1 MTETKNPFL
10 EPYNTP
16 HHTPPFH
23 LIKVEH
29 YEPAI
34 REGMKEQNEEI
45 DAIVNNAEK
54 PNFQNTIV
62 ALERSGSLLERV
74 TTIFGNLLSA
84 ETNDEMQAVSYTHLT
99 LTTRCRSWQKR

>member
-34 REGMKEQNEEI
+34 RGNER
-45 DAIVNNAEK
+45 A
-54 PNFQNTIV
+54 
-62 ALERSGSLLERV
+62 
-74 TTIFGNLLSA
+74 
-84 ETNDEMQAVSYTHLT
+84 
-99 LTTRCRSWQKR
+99 KRRD

>member
-45 DAIVNNAEK
+45 DWKDQGHYLKE
-54 PNFQNTIV
+54 
-62 ALERSGSLLERV
+62 
-74 TTIFGNLLSA
+74 
-84 ETNDEMQAVSYTHLT
+84 
-99 LTTRCRSWQKR
+99 

>member
-34 REGMKEQNEEI
+34 REGM
-45 DAIVNNAEK
+45 
-54 PNFQNTIV
+54 
-62 ALERSGSLLERV
+62 
-74 TTIFGNLLSA
+74 
-84 ETNDEMQAVSYTHLT
+84 
-99 LTTRCRSWQKR
+99 

>member
-1 MTETKNPFL
+1 
-10 EPYNTP
+10 
-16 HHTPPFH
+16 
-23 LIKVEH
+23 
-29 YEPAI
+29 
-34 REGMKEQNEEI
+34 MKEQNEEI

-84 ETNDEMQAVSYTHLT
+84 ETNDEMQELAEKMILYWQSIITVSV
-99 LTTRCRSWQKR
+99 

>member
-45 DAIVNNAEK
+45 DAIVNNVEK

-62 ALERSGSLLERV
+62 LTICKNPV
-74 TTIFGNLLSA
+74 TI
-84 ETNDEMQAVSYTHLT
+84 YTGH
-99 LTTRCRSWQKR
+99 TTSFDF